1 MSVNLEIKET
11 SVFLAI
17 ELCGYY
23 AALSNNFC
31 GQFSDR
37 SLKFFAGFPQNLF
50 FENLALMQ
58 KPNLAFTTLPS
69 LPFNKMFFFVLT
81 IFMGEPF
88 FQCFGSA

>member
-1 MSVNLEIKET
+1 MWLLCCSFKQFFADN
-11 SVFLAI
+11 FQI
-17 ELCGYY
+17 EV
-23 AALSNNFC
+23 
-31 GQFSDR
+31 
-37 SLKFFAGFPQNLF
+37 LKFFAGFPQNLF